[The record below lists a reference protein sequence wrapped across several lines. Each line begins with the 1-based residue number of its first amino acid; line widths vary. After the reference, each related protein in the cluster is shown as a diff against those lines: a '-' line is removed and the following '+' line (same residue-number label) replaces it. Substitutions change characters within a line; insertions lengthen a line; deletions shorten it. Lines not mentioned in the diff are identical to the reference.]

1 MSDKMLHINLAKG
14 EVGKYAIIPGDPDRC
29 EKIAAYLDNPR
40 KVVQKRE
47 FTTYQGYIEG
57 QLITVTS
64 TGIGGPSTAICI
76 EELVKCGADTFIRVG
91 TCASTSKK
99 VSRGDIVVVNG
110 SVRMEGTGCH
120 YLPLEYPAVP
130 DFQIT
135 KLLEET
141 ARELG
146 FPVFV
151 GVTIT
156 KDSFYTQTEPETK
169 PVSEELISRWNAYV
183 RGGAIATSMEEATLF
198 LAASSLGIRGA
209 SILVSATNYK
219 NGVSK
224 KNSADVYPTDYI
236 QRPIKTAVETIRK
249 LIKNETISDINLT
262 G

>member
-1 MSDKMLHINLAKG
+1 MSDKMLHINLARG
-14 EVGKYAIIPGDPDRC
+14 EVGKYAIVPGDPDRC
-29 EKIAAYLDNPR
+29 EKIAAFLENPK
-40 KVVQKRE
+40 KVAQKRE
-47 FTTYQGYIEG
+47 YTTYQGYIEG

-76 EELVKCGADTFIRVG
+76 EELAKCGADTFIRVG
-91 TCASTSKK
+91 TCASTSGK
-99 VSRGDIVVVNG
+99 VSKGDIVVVNG

-130 DFQIT
+130 DYYLM

-141 ARELG
+141 GLELG
-146 FPVFV
+146 FPTFV

-169 PVSEELISRWNAYV
+169 PVREELINRWNAYV
-183 RGGAIATSMEEATLF
+183 RGGAIATSMEEASLF
-198 LAASSLGIRGA
+198 LAASSLGLKAA
-209 SILVSATNYK
+209 SVLVSATNYE

-224 KNSADVYPTDYI
+224 KNSADVYPADFI

-249 LIKNETISDINLT
+249 LIIGER
-262 G
+262 